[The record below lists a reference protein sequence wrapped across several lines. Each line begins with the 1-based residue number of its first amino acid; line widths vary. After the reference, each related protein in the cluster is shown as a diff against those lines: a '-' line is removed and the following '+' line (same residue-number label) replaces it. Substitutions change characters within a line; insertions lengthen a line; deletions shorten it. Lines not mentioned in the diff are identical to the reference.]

1 MIVGSIEAFEFSKGA
16 NVVWHI
22 AWHVGYPNLAELLDI
37 DISHRMDKPCQEVLK
52 VVVARLLKMR

>member
-22 AWHVGYPNLAELLDI
+22 TWNFGYPNLAELLGI
-37 DISHRMDKPCQEVLK
+37 DMSYRMDKPCHEGLE
-52 VVVARLLKMR
+52 VVAVGLLKMR